1 MNKDRY
7 RCGYGY
13 GCGCGCEKG
22 GEELYLGR
30 NLQYFKNPLY
40 TLASFL
46 EVFFFLFAH
55 LREGEELA
63 KFEIFK
69 KGEEKEKKKER

>member
-1 MNKDRY
+1 M
-7 RCGYGY
+7 
-13 GCGCGCEKG
+13 
-22 GEELYLGR
+22 YLGR

-46 EVFFFLFAH
+46 EVFFYFFAH

-69 KGEEKEKKKER
+69 KGEEKEKKKKSDEREKGHVVLSINW